1 MARRRTGTEREMKEE
16 AGAVLCVMPR
26 VVQADRVV
34 RCLGARRDKG
44 ARIAVGETD
53 GGVRAVWRER

>member
-1 MARRRTGTEREMKEE
+1 MKEE
-16 AGAVLCVMPR
+16 AGAVSCVVPR

-53 GGVRAVWRER
+53 GGVRAVWRERYIK